1 MQLYQLVPLPCGIF
15 SGLSLV
21 ERAVFG
27 LLYDRM
33 KVSVKNHLSSTDN
46 SWFDDTLEDVYCLY
60 RQDSIAETLG
70 VSLRTVRRALDALR
84 DAGLIDW
91 RKANYQDANRYTI
104 PYRIRQELKNQ

>member
-46 SWFDDTLEDVYCLY
+46 SWFDDTLEDVYC
-60 RQDSIAETLG
+60 QDRIAETLG
-70 VSLRTVRRALDALR
+70 VSLRTVRRALDKLR
-84 DAGLIDW
+84 DEGLIDW
-91 RKANYQDANRYTI
+91 RKAKYQDVNRYII
-104 PYRIRQELKNQ
+104 PYRIREELKNP